1 MEESLYTKELSD
13 KAESVKQRYAVGQL
27 LVAGDN
33 RYLSD
38 DIMRLLAYIVKCA
51 DGESKAYKKLE
62 AECLSDNTI
71 YAPKPAYKVQEN
83 NTLL

>member
-51 DGESKAYKKLE
+51 DGESKAYRKLDS
-62 AECLSDNTI
+62 ECLTENTT
-71 YAPKPAYKVQEN
+71 YAPKPAYEVQEN